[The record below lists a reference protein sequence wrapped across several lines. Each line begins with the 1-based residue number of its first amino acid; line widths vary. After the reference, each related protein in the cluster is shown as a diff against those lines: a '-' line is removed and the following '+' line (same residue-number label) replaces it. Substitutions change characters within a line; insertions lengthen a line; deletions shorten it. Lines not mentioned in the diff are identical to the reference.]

1 LTESENSNNQTS
13 TETTASESH
22 KHPEAVAHFED
33 VFSPIPESDP
43 DVAVGGQAVLEGV
56 MMRGPKAYAV
66 AVRRPQGDIVVH
78 RKAFVPI
85 TKRRKLL
92 GLPIIR
98 GAVSLIEMMMLGYR
112 TLEYSANIAEA
123 GSQERIKARKQDKE
137 NAVSDAEPEG
147 DSSETLET
155 DTTDSALPEP
165 DAVEEI
171 EAQTEG
177 EADVSESDEAAEK
190 AESDVSTPEDLDVP
204 EPEKA
209 LSGFQMFTL
218 FAMGMGLAMLLFV
231 VLPNVATQ
239 FIGMLFKLEGQQGR
253 GFVEIDYPISYNL
266 IAGMIRVM
274 VMIAYIWGISFI
286 PDIKRLFQYH
296 GAEHKVV
303 MAYEQGIPLEIEKLR
318 PVTTLH
324 PRCGTTFIAIV
335 IGVSILA
342 FALLAAAIDIL
353 FPGFENLGLLVRKP
367 IIILLHIVFM
377 PLVGGIAYEFTR
389 RAGRNPDFWLYKLML
404 APGFAF
410 QHITTREPD
419 DDMIEV
425 SVRSFRE
432 AMREN

>member
-1 LTESENSNNQTS
+1 MSEEEIVES
-13 TETTASESH
+13 TENIEI
-22 KHPEAVAHFED
+22 PEASPVEEHGQHDAEATAHFED
-33 VFSPIPESDP
+33 VFAPIPESDP
-43 DVAVGGQAVLEGV
+43 DIAVGGQAVLEGV

-66 AVRRPQGDIVVH
+66 AVRHPDGHIVVH
-78 RKAFVPI
+78 RKPFIPV

-112 TLEYSANIAEA
+112 TLEYSANIAESA
-123 GSQERIKARKQDKE
+123 SQQRIEEKKKAKE
-137 NAVSDAEPEG
+137 AAKNPDSDMAPEAETA
-147 DSSETLET
+147 ETPKT
-155 DTTDSALPEP
+155 
-165 DAVEEI
+165 EI
-171 EAQTEG
+171 EESFTGTIENLEQAASFPPVGPEEG
-177 EADVSESDEAAEK
+177 TAAVGE
-190 AESDVSTPEDLDVP
+190 TQEDFP

-209 LSGFQMFTL
+209 LTGFQMFTL

-239 FIGMLFKLEGQQGR
+239 FIGMLFHVEGSSGQ
-253 GFVEIDYPISYNL
+253 GFVEVDYPISYNL
-266 IAGMIRVM
+266 IAGLIRVM
-274 VMIAYIWGISFI
+274 VMVAYIWGISFI
-286 PDIKRLFQYH
+286 PDIKRLFMYH

-303 MAYEQGIPLEIEKLR
+303 MAYEQKIPLEIENIR

-335 IGVSILA
+335 IGVSIIA
-342 FALLAAAIDIL
+342 FALLAAVITAF
-353 FPGFENLGLLVRKP
+353 FPEFKELSIWIRKP
-367 IIILLHIVFM
+367 IIILLHIVCM

-389 RAGRNPDFWLYKLML
+389 RAGKNPDFWLYKMLL

-425 SVRSFRE
+425 SLTSFRA
-432 AMREN
+432 AMREG